1 MVEVKFYLPASNTEK
16 TVAVR
21 EKMPG
26 FFANE
31 YDRSVR
37 RPEGSESWI
46 VVGPGNAKQRRFDLE
61 VSVRTTSTLPTS
73 ELTAL
78 ENDAREASAICF
90 YADGMPYWE
99 LPVKGLAGMAVN
111 RSGKVGWWAATL
123 TFIVGGLKK
132 MDGLTTD
139 GGVILTTDTNIAL
152 VASGGGVI

>member
-31 YDRSVR
+31 YDRNVR
-37 RPEGSESWI
+37 RPEGSESWV

-78 ENDAREASAICF
+78 ENDARATSAIRF
-90 YADGMPYWE
+90 YVNGTLYWE
-99 LPVKGLAGMAVN
+99 LPVKGMAGMTVN
-111 RSGKVGWWAATL
+111 RSGKVGWWVVTL
-123 TFIVGGLKK
+123 TFIVGALNRTPI
-132 MDGLTTD
+132 LITD
-139 GGVILTTDTNIAL
+139 IGDRL
-152 VASGGGVI
+152 VTEAGEKIFFLEEL